1 MVTYQSGLSCRF
13 KAREDCTDSILC
25 FFHFALIINGKTLFI
40 QEFITR
46 TAFNV
51 NISSENRGGG
61 VFPRIFGG
69 VFHPV
74 LEILTL
80 FQTKACYFPHQ
91 LSDPAS

>member
-1 MVTYQSGLSCRF
+1 
-13 KAREDCTDSILC
+13 
-25 FFHFALIINGKTLFI
+25 LFI
-40 QEFITR
+40 QELITK

-80 FQTKACYFPHQ
+80 FQTKTMLFSTPVVRPGF
-91 LSDPAS
+91 LNPSPFSGLL